1 MSEASVDFCTTSD
14 FFRLKNDLLFS
25 EVGVSTKGVSP
36 SLTPLASSDVC
47 GPDEQN

>member
-14 FFRLKNDLLFS
+14 FFRLKNDLLS

-47 GPDEQN
+47 GSDEQN